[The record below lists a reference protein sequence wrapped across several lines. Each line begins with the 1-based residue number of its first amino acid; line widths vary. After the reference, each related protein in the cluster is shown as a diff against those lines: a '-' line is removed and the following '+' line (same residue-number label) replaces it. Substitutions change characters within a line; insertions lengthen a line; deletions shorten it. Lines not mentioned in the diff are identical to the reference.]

1 MRFKDLSIRTKLM
14 SGFML
19 VTLVI
24 IIFGL
29 INFSYMGKISGS
41 LFSITDHYAK
51 GVEYAAAIEKKTLAT
66 IIAEKDY
73 LSGGKEQARKDA
85 EANIKALTGFIDKL
99 GNLAKKFNDKKL
111 FEQSKAAGNNTRL
124 YTLKYRKCVKILAE
138 NKKNIKAMV
147 KSGKILEQSASALLK
162 GDAQAYTSARKKGA
176 PPSELDAYVQRY
188 IMTNNIY
195 GHTMKILRAEK
206 QELKNRDRTAYN
218 EMLVLFPQLSQL
230 YDKLKK
236 ITADSEGQQL
246 IAPAEHAT
254 KVYEKAMADWIK
266 NDNNLKNVMAAQETK
281 GSVIMKKAAI
291 TKKAADRNLEQQ
303 KIRAKRISARAD
315 EIIIIVLVVSIFLSI
330 GLGLFFAMLITRPIK
345 QGVDFVKKVS
355 KGDLTQTLDI
365 DQSDEIGQLA
375 KAMNQMCKNLNK
387 MFKELTQG
395 VEVLSSSSTELSA
408 ISTQMLNGA
417 EDTSGK
423 SDSVAAAAEEMSSSM
438 NSVAAASEQ
447 TSTNVQM
454 VAAAAEEMSA
464 TIGEIARNTE
474 QGTSITNDAVMKS
487 EKITEKVGQ
496 LGNAAKQID
505 KITEVISEISEQTNL
520 LALNATIEAA
530 RAGEAGKGFA
540 VVAGEIKELAKQ
552 TASATHKIRENIE
565 DIQKTTNATVGE
577 IEEITTVIGD
587 VNEIVTTITTAVKEQ
602 AEATAEI
609 AGNVSQ
615 ASLGIQDV
623 NENVAESST
632 VAAGIAKEI
641 IDVSQSSKEMSEAS
655 SQVNISA
662 GEMSTLAEQIH
673 GMTTRFR
680 IN

>member
-1 MRFKDLSIRTKLM
+1 MRFKDLSIKTKLM

-19 VTLVI
+19 VTLI
-24 IIFGL
+24 IVIFGL
-29 INFSYMGKISGS
+29 INFSYIGKISGE

-51 GVEYAAAIEKKTLAT
+51 GVEYATAIEKKTLAT
-66 IIAEKDY
+66 IIAEKNY
-73 LSGGKEQARKDA
+73 LLRGKEQARKNA
-85 EANIKALTGFIDKL
+85 EANIKALAGYIGKL
-99 GNLAKKFNDKKL
+99 ENLAEKFNDKKL
-111 FEQSKAAGNNTRL
+111 LEQSKEAGENTRL
-124 YTLKYRKCVKILAE
+124 YTLKYRKCVKIFAE
-138 NKKNIKAMV
+138 NQKNIKAMV
-147 KSGKILEQSASALLK
+147 KYGNIVEQSASALLK
-162 GDAQAYTSARKKGA
+162 GDVRAYTDAWKKGA

-188 IMTNNIY
+188 IITNNIY

-206 QELKNRDRTAYN
+206 LELKNRNRTAYN

-246 IAPAEHAT
+246 IATSEHAA
-254 KVYEKAMADWIK
+254 KIYEQAASDWIK
-266 NDNNLKNVMAAQETK
+266 NDNNLKKAMAEQETQ
-281 GSVIMKKAAI
+281 GIAIMKKAAI

-303 KIRAKRISARAD
+303 KIRAKKISARAD

-330 GLGLFFAMLITRPIK
+330 GLGLFLATLITRPIK
-345 QGVDFVKKVS
+345 QAVDFVKKVS

-365 DQSDEIGQLA
+365 YQSDEIGQLA
-375 KAMNQMCKNLNK
+375 EAMSQMSKNLNK
-387 MFKELTQG
+387 MFRELTEG

-438 NSVAAASEQ
+438 DSVAAASEQ

-487 EKITEKVGQ
+487 EKIMEKVGQ
-496 LGNAAKQID
+496 LGNAAQQIGAV
-505 KITEVISEISEQTNL
+505 TEVISEISEQTNL

-530 RAGEAGKGFA
+530 RAGDAGKGFA

-552 TASATHKIRENIE
+552 TASATHKIRDNIE

-587 VNEIVTTITTAVKEQ
+587 VNEIVTTITAAVKEQ
-602 AEATAEI
+602 ADATTEI
-609 AGNVSQ
+609 ASNVSQ
-615 ASLGIQDV
+615 AALGIQDV
-623 NENVAESST
+623 NVNVAESST

-641 IDVSQSSKEMSEAS
+641 IDVSQSSKEMSNAS

-673 GMTTRFR
+673 GMTTRFK